1 MSEHYVACLDLTGRA
16 CLVVGEGAIA
26 REKVDGL
33 AAAGAVVR
41 RVVPDAY
48 HGSDLDDVWLVV
60 AATPDD
66 ELNRRVSADANE
78 RKIFCNVADVP
89 ELCSFI
95 LPALHRRGPITVAVS
110 TAGASPA
117 LAQWL
122 RDRFAAQVGFE
133 HEQLANE
140 LRRMRPWVK
149 QNLHTYEERRDYF
162 RARVAKALSG
172 VGSTERE

>member
-1 MSEHYVACLDLTGRA
+1 M
-16 CLVVGEGAIA
+16 A

-33 AAAGAVVR
+33 EGCGGDVSAVPPDGYDAAL
-41 RVVPDAY
+41 
-48 HGSDLDDVWLVV
+48 LDDVWLVV
-60 AATPDD
+60 AATNDD
-66 ELNRRVSADANE
+66 ALNRRIYADANE
-78 RKIFCNVADVP
+78 RRIFCNVADVP

-122 RDRFAAQVGFE
+122 RDRFAAQIGTE
-133 HEQLANE
+133 HEQLAGE
-140 LRRMRPWVK
+140 LRRVRPWVK

-162 RARVAKALSG
+162 RERVRKALA
-172 VGSTERE
+172 

>member
-1 MSEHYVACLDLTGRA
+1 VSDHYVACLDLSGRA
-16 CLVVGEGAIA
+16 CLVVGSGAMV

-33 AAAGAVVR
+33 EDCGANVSAVPPDGYDAAL
-41 RVVPDAY
+41 
-48 HGSDLDDVWLVV
+48 LDGVWLVV
-60 AATPDD
+60 AASNDD
-66 ELNRRVSADANE
+66 ALNGRIYADASE
-78 RKIFCNVADVP
+78 RRIFCNVADVP

-122 RDRFAAQVGFE
+122 RDRFAAQIGTE
-133 HEQLANE
+133 HEQLAGE
-140 LRRMRPWVK
+140 LRRVRPWVK

-162 RARVAKALSG
+162 RERVRKALA
-172 VGSTERE
+172 